1 MYDASKCNKNK
12 HIKLLP
18 KHEKYSLQLRSSDQ
32 KAIDAAAAA
41 AASSLA
47 LSLRLHKL
55 QLKQEHLHD
64 TLRHEAKC

>member
-1 MYDASKCNKNK
+1 MVRYRIFINLWWELSLYDASKCNKNK

-41 AASSLA
+41 ASSLA
-47 LSLRLHKL
+47 LSWNRSICIIL
-55 QLKQEHLHD
+55 
-64 TLRHEAKC
+64 